1 MMEKRRN
8 DQNEST
14 RCRRIFLFDCSPF
27 LLLLESFR
35 CDVYGRGAS
44 WSMDLFAAGLEY
56 TGIFLPALSVVNL
69 IVGVI
74 YLILA
79 ESAQIKEFIMK
90 RKVLE
95 DESKYRV
102 KILWSLQQC
111 C

>member
-14 RCRRIFLFDCSPF
+14 RCRRIFCLIAALFFCCWNLSAAMF
-27 LLLLESFR
+27 M
-35 CDVYGRGAS
+35 GGGAS

-90 RKVLE
+90 RK
-95 DESKYRV
+95 DSGR
-102 KILWSLQQC
+102 
-111 C
+111 